1 MKKEFRFVRRA
12 IHGMAGVSLVYY
24 LLPLELFGFHR
35 RVLLGALVIAIL
47 VFELIRSS
55 MGWDIPL
62 LRDYERRDMAAYAWF
77 VFAVGLCMLIFP
89 MHISAVCIM
98 GMGIVDPII
107 GEMHKHWKRLYPLVP
122 LIIWI
127 LISIFFYW
135 WLTEI
140 GVFAVLVLSIVG
152 SVVAVAVEKPN
163 IYIDDDFLMVIVPA
177 LVLFGLEL
185 LV

>member
-1 MKKEFRFVRRA
+1 MKKEIRFVRRA

-35 RVLLGALVIAIL
+35 RVLLGAFVIAIL

-55 MGWDIPL
+55 FGWDIPL

-77 VFAVGLCMLIFP
+77 VFGVGLCMLIFP
-89 MHISAVCIM
+89 MHISAICIM
-98 GMGIVDPII
+98 GMGIVDPVV
-107 GEMHKHWKRLYPLVP
+107 GEMHEHRDRFYPVVP
-122 LIIWI
+122 LFIWI
-127 LISIFFYW
+127 LISAFFYW

-140 GVFAVLVLSIVG
+140 GVFAVFVLSIVG
-152 SVVAVAVEKPN
+152 SLVAVTVEKPD

-177 LVLFGLEL
+177 LALFGLEL